1 MVKRSI
7 LFTVGLLFAC
17 AIGARADAPQPMP
30 VRYTWVAAENRRF
43 TDEEIKRLA
52 SQYSWI
58 IIEKNHAGYDFKAQD
73 ADAKRLKTANPN
85 IHVFMNYLAGL
96 QSLGFQT
103 AFATL
108 GFKQEW
114 FVLNEKDGQGQ
125 KVGEK
130 IPFIIRGELHGYF
143 ADTSNKAYQAFL
155 ESIIIPRLKASS
167 FDGLMYD
174 NFRPPL
180 GRASNGLTPEKLREL
195 QDGLRLLLEET
206 KSQMP
211 AGKLLLFNGITRG
224 GSGGERADRSL
235 EYMKTADAGHDE
247 YFCYIGGPDVFRPA
261 AKVREDIDLLTKYGG
276 ENKTLLYAVKLAKSK
291 AIKSESRLA
300 QVKRYCYG
308 CFLMGYVPGHGFIQ
322 FRTAATIEQGQLDGN
337 DSAEVH
343 LDLGMPKSAY
353 AADGLLLKR
362 EFTKGWVFVNQDSSP
377 REISLPAD
385 LVYGG
390 KEFHKGDAYTIP
402 TEDAAF
408 FLKP

>member
-1 MVKRSI
+1 F
-7 LFTVGLLFAC
+7 L
-17 AIGARADAPQPMP
+17 IGKE
-30 VRYTWVAAENRRF
+30 VR
-43 TDEEIKRLA
+43 
-52 SQYSWI
+52 
-58 IIEKNHAGYDFKAQD
+58 
-73 ADAKRLKTANPN
+73 
-85 IHVFMNYLAGL
+85 
-96 QSLGFQT
+96 
-103 AFATL
+103 
-108 GFKQEW
+108 
-114 FVLNEKDGQGQ
+114 
-125 KVGEK
+125 
-130 IPFIIRGELHGYF
+130 GYF
-143 ADTSNKAYQAFL
+143 VDVTNKEYRTFI
-155 ESIIIPRLKASS
+155 EGIIIPRLKSS
-167 FDGLMYD
+167 PCDGLMYD
-174 NFRPPL
+174 NFRTPL
-180 GRASNGLTPEKLREL
+180 GKAAAGLTPKRLREL
-195 QDGLRLLLEET
+195 EDGLRLLLEET